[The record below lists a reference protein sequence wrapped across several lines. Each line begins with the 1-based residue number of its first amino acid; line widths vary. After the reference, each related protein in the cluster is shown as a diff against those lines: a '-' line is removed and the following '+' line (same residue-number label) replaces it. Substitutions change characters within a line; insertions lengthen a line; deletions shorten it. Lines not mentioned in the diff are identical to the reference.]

1 MDIENQRFSVGIWQ
15 VKSGR
20 EKDFIAIFSDF
31 AKWVFNRNL
40 GAGEVYLLQDIQQSN
55 RFITC
60 GPWENIQKI
69 EEWRKLPE
77 FREFFAKAKEMCD
90 DVKPLTMKA
99 ILHLE
104 R

>member
-1 MDIENQRFSVGIWQ
+1 MDEENQRFSVGIWL
-15 VKSGR
+15 VEPGK
-20 EKDFIAIFSDF
+20 ENEFVATFSDF
-31 AKWVFNRNL
+31 AKWVFSRSL

-60 GPWENIQKI
+60 GPWENLQKI

-77 FREFFAKAKEMCD
+77 FKDFFAKAKGMCI
-90 DVKPLTMKA
+90 DVTPMTMKS